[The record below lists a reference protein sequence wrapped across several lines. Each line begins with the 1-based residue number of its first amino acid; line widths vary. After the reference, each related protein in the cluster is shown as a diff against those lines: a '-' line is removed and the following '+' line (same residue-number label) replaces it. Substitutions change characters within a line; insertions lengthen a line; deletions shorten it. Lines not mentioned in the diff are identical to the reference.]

1 MKEIKGDLVLK
12 KDTRFDEN
20 IEVEGDIICEG
31 GLWNLDCRNLD
42 CWDLNCNNLNCNDLK
57 CWNLTCWNLNCND
70 LDCRDLTCWD
80 LNCRDLN
87 FWAIAIAYNSF
98 KCKSWKARRKNYIIK
113 CLDGEME
120 IEEEK
125 EE

>member
-1 MKEIKGDLVLK
+1 MKIIKGDLILK
-12 KDTRFDEN
+12 EDTRFDEN

-31 GLWNLDCRNLD
+31 GFWNLDCWDLTCNNLTCRNLDCWDLDCRNLDCRNLD
-42 CWDLNCNNLNCNDLK
+42 CWN
-57 CWNLTCWNLNCND
+57 
-70 LDCRDLTCWD
+70 

-87 FWAIAIAYNSF
+87 FWAVAIAYNSF
-98 KCKSWKARRKNYIIK
+98 KCKSWKSERKNYIIK